1 MGITLT
7 QTQLIPTNVV
17 EVGNELSQN
26 VLNGLAASGISSQNP
41 AVTNWYLS
49 DKMPKPTKQG
59 TATSF
64 SQGDPSFTAQYNGE
78 ILISTPYGQ
87 FYIPAR

>member
-26 VLNGLAASGISSQNP
+26 VLNGLAASGISGTNP
-41 AVTNWYLS
+41 AATMELVNL
-49 DKMPKPTKQG
+49 KILKPIEGANYSYFDYGQFKQ
-59 TATSF
+59 TYSK
-64 SQGDPSFTAQYNGE
+64 E
-78 ILISTPYGQ
+78 ILISTPSGQ
-87 FYIPAR
+87 FYIPSR